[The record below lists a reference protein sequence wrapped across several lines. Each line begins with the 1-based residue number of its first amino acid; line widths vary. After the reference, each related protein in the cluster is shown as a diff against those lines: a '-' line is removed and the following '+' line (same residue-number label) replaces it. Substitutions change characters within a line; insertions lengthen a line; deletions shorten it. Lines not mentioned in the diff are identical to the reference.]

1 MDKVIKVLVLAVVV
15 VLAYLTVQSVL
26 APVKFDDTQKEREL
40 VLQRQLKKIARY
52 QEAFDYVH
60 HRFAAGDELLEFL
73 RNGKVYYV
81 TAEGDY
87 TDDMRERGLTEAQA
101 AAQGLIKRDTTWIS
115 AKDSLIKD
123 GTDIETLYNV
133 LNTSN
138 KIQVDTAY
146 IQQVIGRDT
155 IPVSVFEAKVS
166 YEDYLGDLDEGR
178 RKEKTALALER
189 KNGFAGLRIGSL
201 QEIGKKTGNWE

>member
-26 APVKFDDTQKEREL
+26 APVQFDNTQKEREL
-40 VLQRQLKKIARY
+40 VLQKQLKKIAAY

-60 HRFAAGDELLEFL
+60 HRFATGEELLEFL

-101 AAQGLIKRDTTWIS
+101 AAQGLIKRDTTWIP
-115 AKDSLIKD
+115 AKDSLLKD
-123 GTDIETLYNV
+123 GTDIETLYDV
-133 LNTSN
+133 FNTGN
-138 KIQVDTAY
+138 KIKVDTAY
-146 IQQVIGRDT
+146 IQQIIGKDT
-155 IPVSVFEAKVS
+155 IPVSVFQASVS
-166 YEDYLGDLDEGR
+166 FEDYLGDLDEGR
-178 RKEKTALALER
+178 RKEKTSLALER
-189 KNGFAGLRIGSL
+189 KKGFAGLRIGAL
-201 QEIGKKTGNWE
+201 DEVKKTGNWE